1 MMAVRLWT
9 RIINLDYSVDL
20 DSFHCDEPE
29 LDIWVH
35 RDALEQQE
43 ESSCAVHVALDDSDE
58 VIGIFTLSSYYLQHR
73 VIPQQ
78 TKDDTN
84 LSGNIPCVLLGR
96 LAVNKEYQGKSQ
108 GSLLVKEAIQRAR
121 KNSID
126 VGCRFL
132 YTQALNDD
140 LIDWY
145 RKLGFISLPRNP
157 RNMLFDLK
165 SQKQ

>member
-1 MMAVRLWT
+1 MIAKLWT
-9 RIINLDYSVDL
+9 HIINLDYSIDL
-20 DSFHCDEPE
+20 DSFYCDEPE

-35 RDALEQQE
+35 RDAFEQQE
-43 ESSCAVHVALDDSDE
+43 KGSCVVHVALDDINT
-58 VIGIFTLSSYYLQHR
+58 VIGIFTLSSHYLQHR

-96 LAVNKEYQGKSQ
+96 LAVNKEYQGQSQ
-108 GSLLVKEAIQRAR
+108 GSLLVKEAIQKAR
-121 KNSID
+121 EYSVN

-132 YTQALNDD
+132 YTQALNDN

-145 RKLGFISLPRNP
+145 KKLGFISFPKNP
-157 RNMLFDLK
+157 RNMIFDLK
-165 SQKQ
+165 SHK